1 MFIREKTRN
10 TGMTAIQIVENRRE
24 GERVKQVVIRHVG
37 QAENQ
42 RELSELKRL
51 AHSILL
57 EREQRRETSLPLF
70 DMEEVRK
77 RRIIEECVED
87 TVRVKDLREEQR
99 ITDGISDVFGSLYRD
114 LQLDTVLAGTR
125 RDAQWNEILKSC
137 VLGRL
142 ARPRSKRNTAL
153 FLDEEYGVDIPLE
166 KIYRMMDRFF
176 LRIDE
181 AKERI
186 VRSTTALFQEK
197 VDVLFF
203 DVTTLYFESL
213 DDDELRDFG
222 FSKDCKFKEVQ
233 VVLALVTTRY
243 GLPITYEVFPGD
255 TFEGH
260 TLQIAVEKLKQRFD
274 VENIL
279 IVADRAMFNWKNLDW
294 MDGEK
299 IRYIVAAKLRS
310 LSKKMKERILH
321 SALYAPTE
329 VENELHWVQ
338 EFSLKDRR
346 LIVSYSSERAKRDAA
361 QRTRLIDRLFK
372 KLKNGKIGLQDLVTN
387 KGTKKFL
394 KIESATAVIDES
406 KIDRDKEWDGLH
418 GVISNDKTLTV
429 REILSRYRGLWQI
442 EAAFRV
448 NKHDLRMRPI
458 FHWKPKRIKAHIA
471 ICFLA
476 YTIAKQATYRL
487 GLILKKPI
495 SFAELRHQLLLV
507 QSSILRDVSTQK
519 RYLLPS
525 QLSQKQKRIYS
536 AFGLKRQE
544 TPSVILEN

>member
-1 MFIREKTRN
+1 MFVREKIRK
-10 TGMTAIQIVENRRE
+10 TGRTAVQIVENRRQHDQI
-24 GERVKQVVIRHVG
+24 KQVVIRHVG
-37 QAENQ
+37 QAENS
-42 RELSELKRL
+42 RELEELKKL
-51 AHSILL
+51 AHSIML
-57 EREQRRETSLPLF
+57 ERAERRETSLPLF
-70 DMEEVRK
+70 DMEGVRK
-77 RRIIEECVED
+77 QRILEEAIED

-114 LQLDTVLAGTR
+114 LQLNTVLIGTR
-125 RDAQWNEILKSC
+125 RDEQWNAILKSC

-142 ARPRSKRNTAL
+142 ARPCSKRNTAL
-153 FLDEEYGVDIPLE
+153 FLEEEYGVDIPLE

-176 LRIDE
+176 PRIDE

-197 VDVLFF
+197 VDILFF

-213 DDDELRDFG
+213 DDDDLRDFG

-233 VVLALVTTRY
+233 IVLALVTTRY

-260 TLQIAVEKLKQRFD
+260 TLQVAVENLKNRFD

-310 LSKKMKERILH
+310 LSKEMKDRILS

-329 VENELHWVQ
+329 VENEFHWVQ

-346 LIVSYSSERAKRDAA
+346 LIVSYSSDRAKRDAT
-361 QRTRLIDRLFK
+361 QRQRLVDRLFK
-372 KLKNGKIGLQDLVTN
+372 KLKNGKISLQDLVTN

-394 KIESATAVIDES
+394 KIESATAVIDET
-406 KIDRDKEWDGLH
+406 KIDRDKQWDGLH
-418 GVISNDKTLTV
+418 GVITNDKSLTV
-429 REILSRYRGLWQI
+429 REILCRYRGLWQI
-442 EAAFRV
+442 EEAFRV

-458 FHWKPKRIKAHIA
+458 FHWKPNRIKAHIG

-525 QLSQKQKRIYS
+525 QLTYDQKRIYS

-544 TPSVILEN
+544 TPSTLQEN

>member
-1 MFIREKTRN
+1 MFIREKIRK
-10 TGMTAIQIVENRRE
+10 TGMRAIQIVENRRE
-24 GERVKQVVIRHVG
+24 GDKIKQVVIRHIG
-37 QAENQ
+37 QAEND
-42 RELSELKRL
+42 RELVELKKL

-70 DMEEVRK
+70 DMEEVK
-77 RRIIEECVED
+77 NRRIVEEVIED

-99 ITDGISDVFGSLYRD
+99 LTDGISDVFGSLYRD
-114 LQLDTVLAGTR
+114 LQLDTVLSGTR
-125 RDAQWNEILKSC
+125 RDEQWNSILKSC

-142 ARPRSKRNTAL
+142 ARPRSKRNTSL
-153 FLDEEYGVDIPLE
+153 FLDEEYGVEIPLE
-166 KIYRMMDRFF
+166 KIHRMMDRFF
-176 LRIDE
+176 PRIDE
-181 AKERI
+181 AKERV

-260 TLQIAVEKLKQRFD
+260 TLQVAIEKLKQRFA

-279 IVADRAMFNWKNLDW
+279 IVADRAMFNRKNLDW
-294 MDGEK
+294 MDSEK

-310 LSKKMKERILH
+310 LSKELKDRIIG

-329 VENELHWVQ
+329 VENELHWVR
-338 EFSLKDRR
+338 EFAFKDRR
-346 LIVSYSSERAKRDAA
+346 LIVSWSHERAHRDAA

-372 KLKNGKIGLQDLVTN
+372 KMKNGKIGLQDLVTN
-387 KGTKKFL
+387 KGTRKFL
-394 KIESATAVIDES
+394 KIENTSAIIDET

-418 GVISNDKTLTV
+418 GVITNDKSLTV

-442 EAAFRV
+442 EEAFRV

-487 GLILKKPI
+487 ELILKKPI

-507 QSSILRDVSTQK
+507 QSSVLGNISTQK

-525 QLSQKQKRIYS
+525 QLTHEQKRIYS
-536 AFGLKRQE
+536 AFGLKRRE
-544 TPSVILEN
+544 TPSAILEN

>member
-1 MFIREKTRN
+1 MFIREKIRK
-10 TGMTAIQIVENRRE
+10 TGRTAVQIVENCRKHDKI
-24 GERVKQVVIRHVG
+24 KQVVIRHVG
-37 QAENQ
+37 QAENS
-42 RELSELKRL
+42 RELEELKRL
-51 AHSILL
+51 AHSIML

-70 DMEEVRK
+70 DMEEVRS
-77 RRIIEECVED
+77 RRILEEAVED
-87 TVRVKDLREEQR
+87 TVRMKDLREEQR
-99 ITDGISDVFGSLYRD
+99 LTDGISDVFGSLYRD
-114 LQLDTVLAGTR
+114 LQLDTLLTGTR
-125 RDAQWNEILKSC
+125 RDKQWNAILKSC

-153 FLDEEYGVDIPLE
+153 FLEEEYGVDIPLE

-176 LRIDE
+176 PRLDE

-197 VDVLFF
+197 VDILFF

-233 VVLALVTTRY
+233 VVLALVTTRH

-255 TFEGH
+255 TYEGH
-260 TLQIAVEKLKQRFD
+260 TLQVAVEKLKKRFD

-294 MDGEK
+294 MDSEK

-310 LSKKMKERILH
+310 LSKEMKERILQ
-321 SALYAPTE
+321 STLYTPTE
-329 VENELHWVQ
+329 VENEFHWVQ
-338 EFSLKDRR
+338 EFPLKNRR

-394 KIESATAVIDES
+394 KIESATAVIDET
-406 KIDRDKEWDGLH
+406 KIDRDKQWDGLH
-418 GVISNDKTLTV
+418 GVITNDKSLTV

-442 EAAFRV
+442 EEAFRV

-458 FHWKPKRIKAHIA
+458 FHWKPNRIKAHIG

-476 YTIAKQATYRL
+476 FAMAKQATYRL

-507 QSSILRDVSTQK
+507 QSSILRDISTQK

-525 QLSQKQKRIYS
+525 QLTHEQRRIYS
-536 AFGLKRQE
+536 AFGLKRRQ
-544 TPSVILEN
+544 TPSAIQEN

>member
-1 MFIREKTRN
+1 MFIREKVRK
-10 TGMTAIQIVENRRE
+10 TGMTALQIVENRRE
-24 GERVKQVVIRHVG
+24 GNKIKQVVVRHVG
-37 QAENQ
+37 QAENA
-42 RELSELKRL
+42 RELAELKKL
-51 AHSILL
+51 ARSILF

-70 DMEEVRK
+70 DVEEVR
-77 RRIIEECVED
+77 RQRIIQEVVED
-87 TVRVKDLREEQR
+87 VVRVKDLREEKR
-99 ITDGISDVFGSLYRD
+99 LTDGISDVFGNLYRD
-114 LQLDTVLAGTR
+114 LQLDTLLSGTR
-125 RDAQWNEILKSC
+125 RDQQWNSILKSC

-142 ARPRSKRNTAL
+142 ARPRSKRNTSL

-176 LRIDE
+176 PRIDE
-181 AKERI
+181 AKER
-186 VRSTTALFQEK
+186 VLRSTTALFQEK

-233 VVLALVTTRY
+233 VVLALVTTRH

-260 TLQIAVEKLKQRFD
+260 TLQTAVEKLKKRFA

-310 LSKKMKERILH
+310 LSKDLKDQILG
-321 SALYAPTE
+321 SALYAATE
-329 VENELHWVQ
+329 VENELHWVR
-338 EFSLKDRR
+338 EFALKDRR
-346 LIVSYSSERAKRDAA
+346 LIVSWSGERAKRDAA

-394 KIESATAVIDES
+394 KIEKTSAVIDES

-418 GVISNDKTLTV
+418 GVITNDKNLTS

-442 EAAFRV
+442 EEAFRV

-487 GLILKKPI
+487 GLILKKPF

-507 QSSILRDVSTQK
+507 QSSVVRDVSTQK

-525 QLSQKQKRIYS
+525 QLTHEQKRIYS
-536 AFGLKRQE
+536 AFGLKRRE
-544 TPSVILEN
+544 TPSAILEN

>member
-1 MFIREKTRN
+1 
-10 TGMTAIQIVENRRE
+10 MTAIQIVENRRE
-24 GERVKQVVIRHVG
+24 GDKVKQVVVRHIG
-37 QAENQ
+37 QAENE
-42 RELSELKRL
+42 RELAALKKL

-77 RRIIEECVED
+77 RRIIEEVIED
-87 TVRVKDLREEQR
+87 VVRVKDLREEQR
-99 ITDGISDVFGSLYRD
+99 LIDGISDVFGSLYRD
-114 LQLDTVLAGTR
+114 LQLDTVLSGTR
-125 RDAQWNEILKSC
+125 RDQQWNAILKSC

-142 ARPRSKRNTAL
+142 ARPRSKRNTSL

-176 LRIDE
+176 PRIDE

-233 VVLALVTTRY
+233 VVLALVTTHY

-260 TLQIAVEKLKQRFD
+260 TLQVAIEKLKKRFA

-279 IVADRAMFNWKNLDW
+279 IVADRAMFNTKNLDW
-294 MDGEK
+294 MDSGK

-310 LSKKMKERILH
+310 LSKEMKDRIIG

-329 VENELHWVQ
+329 IENELHWVR
-338 EFSLKDRR
+338 EFALKDRR
-346 LIVSYSSERAKRDAA
+346 LIVSWGHERAKRDAA

-394 KIESATAVIDES
+394 KIENTSAVIEET

-418 GVISNDKTLTV
+418 GVITNDKSLSV

-442 EAAFRV
+442 EEAFRV

-507 QSSILRDVSTQK
+507 QSSILRDISTQK
-519 RYLLPS
+519 CYLLPS
-525 QLSQKQKRIYS
+525 QLTHEQKRIYS
-536 AFGLKRQE
+536 AFGLKRRE
-544 TPSVILEN
+544 APSAIPKN